1 MKANELRIGNWVNEF
16 GIPKQVTPNLILKL
30 YQIEIAGKVAIDISP
45 IPLTP
50 EILVKAGFDRVK
62 NKYQDNYVVS
72 FSNWDFYSVQERE
85 GIFYFSNDKSDAGCY
100 VITRVDFVHKL
111 QNLLYELSG
120 KELNID
126 LNIKI
131 PEFPKDRIGQWKGG
145 A

>member
-1 MKANELRIGNWVNEF
+1 MKANELRIGNWFNEF

-50 EILVKAGFDRVK
+50 EILVKAGFEWSI
-62 NKYQDNYVVS
+62 YHQG
-72 FSNWDFYSVQERE
+72 FYKQ
-85 GIFYFSNDKSDAGCY
+85 
-100 VITRVDFVHKL
+100 DFVFVLHEYEDGFRFKLFRSSEYVGVKINHMHQL
-111 QNLLYELSG
+111 QNLYFALTGEELEINFAPV
-120 KELNID
+120 K
-126 LNIKI
+126 

>member
-1 MKANELRIGNWVNEF
+1 MEAKELRLGNLVQNDEIKIPYRVNF
-16 GIPKQVTPNLILKL
+16 MDILYFLNNPDNKTT
-30 YQIEIAGKVAIDISP
+30 GV
-45 IPLTP
+45 PLTP

-62 NKYQDNYVVS
+62 DKHQDNYVIS
-72 FSNWDFYSVQERE
+72 YSNWDFYSVQERE

-120 KELNID
+120 KELNIE
-126 LNIKI
+126 LSIKI